1 MDTTATLK
9 IQNPGAGNVLPP
21 FQFQPLDSRLVA
33 LLQRGGLSAPA
44 RQSQDGDSLPLI
56 PAIAFEAIR
65 AVS

>member
-9 IQNPGAGNVLPP
+9 IQNSGAENVLPP
-21 FQFQPLDSRLVA
+21 FQFQPLDSHLVA
-33 LLQRGGLSAPA
+33 LLQRGGLAAPT
-44 RQSQDGDSLPLI
+44 RQVQDGDALPLI

>member
-9 IQNPGAGNVLPP
+9 VQSAGAENVLPP

-33 LLQRGGLSAPA
+33 LLQRGGLPTPA
-44 RQSQDGDSLPLI
+44 RQLQNSDAFPLI